1 MGVKQEM
8 CKFFFH
14 KVGRHF
20 ILADIQ
26 KAERYRILLMKKNRC
41 DVFHLSTTEVKLPY
55 HVLVR
60 RKLVCVVATTR
71 EDAISWLK
79 TQKWSEL

>member
-1 MGVKQEM
+1 MSR
-8 CKFFFH
+8 FFFY

-20 ILADIQ
+20 ILCDIQ
-26 KAERYRILLMKKNRC
+26 DAERPRISIMRRKSSE
-41 DVFHLSTTEVKLPY
+41 VFHLSTTEVKLPS

-60 RKLVCVVATTR
+60 RKLVCVVAETA
-71 EDAISWLK
+71 EAAFAWLK